1 MKQLQYKISG
11 MTCSSCV
18 ATVTKAIES
27 IRNVKNVTVSLDP
40 GLAVVESNEDVSVDV
55 IQSML
60 PNKFSVK
67 AFEYYGEVNTDA
79 KEPYLAKLFPLILIL
94 SYISLTSIIINFGRS
109 LDDLMMDFMGIFFIV
124 FSFFKFLDYKSF
136 PNSFAMY
143 DPLAKRLQ
151 IYGWIYPFIEIGLGV
166 MLLMRL
172 KIKIAL
178 IITLFVLGITTIG
191 VAKTLFNKKSIRCA
205 CLGTALKLPMTEA
218 TLIETILMIAMAISM
233 LTNNTIF

>member
-40 GLAVVESNEDVSVDV
+40 GLAVVESDEDVSIDV
-55 IQSML
+55 IHSVL
-60 PNKFSVK
+60 PDKFSVK
-67 AFEYYGEVNTDA
+67 PYKYYEDVNTDD
-79 KEPYLAKLFPLILIL
+79 KESFLAKLFPLILIL

-143 DPLAKRLQ
+143 DPLAKALPL
-151 IYGWIYPFIEIGLGV
+151 YGWIYPFIETILGL
-166 MLLMRL
+166 MFLFRFQLFTS
-172 KIKIAL
+172 I
-178 IITLFVLGITTIG
+178 IITILLLGITTYG
-191 VAKTLFNKKSIRCA
+191 VVNVLKNKQTIQCA
-205 CLGTALKLPMTEA
+205 CLGTAIKLPMTIA
-218 TLIETILMIAMAISM
+218 TLIENGIMIIMALISILRMYA
-233 LTNNTIF
+233 

>member
-40 GLAVVESNEDVSVDV
+40 GLAVVESNEDVSIDV
-55 IQSML
+55 IHSVL
-60 PNKFSVK
+60 PDKFSVK
-67 AFEYYGEVNTDA
+67 PFKYYEDVNTND
-79 KEPYLAKLFPLILIL
+79 KESFLAKLFPLILIL

-143 DPLAKRLQ
+143 DPLAKALPL
-151 IYGWIYPFIEIGLGV
+151 YGWIYPFIETILGL
-166 MLLMRL
+166 MFLFRFQLFTS
-172 KIKIAL
+172 I
-178 IITLFVLGITTIG
+178 IITILLLSITTYG
-191 VAKTLFNKKSIRCA
+191 VVNVLKNKQTIQCA
-205 CLGTALKLPMTEA
+205 CLGTAIKLPMTIA
-218 TLIETILMIAMAISM
+218 TLIENGIMIIMALISILRMYA
-233 LTNNTIF
+233 

>member
-18 ATVTKAIES
+18 ETVTKAIES

-40 GLAVVESNEDVSVDV
+40 GLAVVESNEDVSVGV
-55 IQSML
+55 IQSVL
-60 PNKFSVK
+60 PNKFSAK
-67 AFEYYGEVNTDA
+67 PFEYYGDVNTDG

-143 DPLAKRLQ
+143 DPLAKALPL
-151 IYGWIYPFIEIGLGV
+151 YGWIYPFIETILGL
-166 MLLMRL
+166 MFLFRFQLFTS
-172 KIKIAL
+172 I
-178 IITLFVLGITTIG
+178 IITILLLGITTYG
-191 VAKTLFNKKSIRCA
+191 VVNVLKNKQTIQCA
-205 CLGTALKLPMTEA
+205 CLGTAIKLPMTIA
-218 TLIETILMIAMAISM
+218 TLIENGIMIIMALISIWRM
-233 LTNNTIF
+233 YA

>member
-40 GLAVVESNEDVSVDV
+40 GLAVVESSEDVSIDV
-55 IQSML
+55 IQSVL
-60 PNKFSVK
+60 PDKFSVK
-67 AFEYYGEVNTDA
+67 PFKYYEDVNTDD
-79 KEPYLAKLFPLILIL
+79 KESFLAKLFPLILIL

-143 DPLAKRLQ
+143 DPLAKALPL
-151 IYGWIYPFIEIGLGV
+151 YGWIYPFIETILGL
-166 MLLMRL
+166 MFLFRFQLFTS
-172 KIKIAL
+172 I
-178 IITLFVLGITTIG
+178 IITILLLSITTYG
-191 VAKTLFNKKSIRCA
+191 VVNVLKNKQTIQCA
-205 CLGTALKLPMTEA
+205 CLGTAIKLPMTIA
-218 TLIETILMIAMAISM
+218 TLIENGIMIIMALISILRMYA
-233 LTNNTIF
+233 

>member
-40 GLAVVESNEDVSVDV
+40 GLAVIESNEDVSIDV
-55 IQSML
+55 IHSVL
-60 PNKFSVK
+60 PDKFSVK
-67 AFEYYGEVNTDA
+67 PFKYYEDMNTDD
-79 KEPYLAKLFPLILIL
+79 KESFLAKLFPLILIL

-143 DPLAKRLQ
+143 DPLAKALPL
-151 IYGWIYPFIEIGLGV
+151 YGWIYPFIETILGL
-166 MLLMRL
+166 MFLFRFQLFTS
-172 KIKIAL
+172 I
-178 IITLFVLGITTIG
+178 IITILSLSITTYG
-191 VAKTLFNKKSIRCA
+191 VVNVLKNKQTIQCA
-205 CLGTALKLPMTEA
+205 CLGTAIKLPMTIA
-218 TLIETILMIAMAISM
+218 TLIENGIMIIMALISILRMYA
-233 LTNNTIF
+233 

>member
-40 GLAVVESNEDVSVDV
+40 GLAVVESNEDVSIDV
-55 IQSML
+55 IQSVL
-60 PNKFSVK
+60 PDKFSVK
-67 AFEYYGEVNTDA
+67 PFEYYKDVNTYG
-79 KEPYLAKLFPLILIL
+79 KESYFAKLFPLILIL

-143 DPLAKRLQ
+143 DPLAKALPL
-151 IYGWIYPFIEIGLGV
+151 YGWIYPFIETILGL
-166 MLLMRL
+166 MFLFRFQLFTS
-172 KIKIAL
+172 I
-178 IITLFVLGITTIG
+178 IITILLLSITTYG
-191 VAKTLFNKKSIRCA
+191 VVNVLKNKQTIQCA
-205 CLGTALKLPMTEA
+205 CLGTAIKLPMTIA
-218 TLIETILMIAMAISM
+218 TLVENGIMIIMALISILRMYA
-233 LTNNTIF
+233 

>member
-1 MKQLQYKISG
+1 

-40 GLAVVESNEDVSVDV
+40 GLAVVESNEDVSIDV
-55 IQSML
+55 IHSVL
-60 PNKFSVK
+60 PDKFSVK
-67 AFEYYGEVNTDA
+67 PSKYYETVNTDD
-79 KEPYLAKLFPLILIL
+79 KESFLAKLFPLILIL

-143 DPLAKRLQ
+143 DPLAKALPL
-151 IYGWIYPFIEIGLGV
+151 YGWIYPFIETILGL
-166 MLLMRL
+166 MFLFRFQLFTS
-172 KIKIAL
+172 I
-178 IITLFVLGITTIG
+178 IITILLLGITTYG
-191 VAKTLFNKKSIRCA
+191 VVNVLKNKQTIQCA
-205 CLGTALKLPMTEA
+205 CLGTAIKLPMTIA
-218 TLIETILMIAMAISM
+218 TLIENGIMIIMALVSILIMYA
-233 LTNNTIF
+233 

>member
-55 IQSML
+55 IQSIL

-67 AFEYYGEVNTDA
+67 ALEYYGEVNTDA

-143 DPLAKRLQ
+143 DPLAKALPL
-151 IYGWIYPFIEIGLGV
+151 YGWIYPFIETILGL
-166 MLLMRL
+166 MFLFRFQLFTS
-172 KIKIAL
+172 I
-178 IITLFVLGITTIG
+178 IITILLLSITTYG
-191 VAKTLFNKKSIRCA
+191 VVNVLKNKQTIQCA
-205 CLGTALKLPMTEA
+205 CLGTAIKLPMTIA
-218 TLIETILMIAMAISM
+218 TLVENGIMIIMARISILRMYA
-233 LTNNTIF
+233 

>member
-40 GLAVVESNEDVSVDV
+40 GLAVVESNEDVSIDV
-55 IQSML
+55 IHSVL
-60 PNKFSVK
+60 PDKFSVK
-67 AFEYYGEVNTDA
+67 PFKYYEDVNTED
-79 KEPYLAKLFPLILIL
+79 KESFLAKLFPLILIL
-94 SYISLTSIIINFGRS
+94 GYISLTSIIINFGRS

-143 DPLAKRLQ
+143 DPLAKALPL
-151 IYGWIYPFIEIGLGV
+151 YGWIYPFIETILGL
-166 MLLMRL
+166 MFLFRFQLFTS
-172 KIKIAL
+172 I
-178 IITLFVLGITTIG
+178 IITILLLSITTYG
-191 VAKTLFNKKSIRCA
+191 VVNVLKNKQTIQCA
-205 CLGTALKLPMTEA
+205 CLGTAIKLPMTIA
-218 TLIETILMIAMAISM
+218 TLIENGIMIIMALISILRMYA
-233 LTNNTIF
+233 

>member
-1 MKQLQYKISG
+1 MKQFQYKISG

-40 GLAVVESNEDVSVDV
+40 GLAVVESNEDVSIDV
-55 IQSML
+55 IHSVL
-60 PNKFSVK
+60 PDKFSVK
-67 AFEYYGEVNTDA
+67 PFKYYEDVNTDD
-79 KEPYLAKLFPLILIL
+79 KESFLAKLFPLILIL

-143 DPLAKRLQ
+143 DPLAKALPL
-151 IYGWIYPFIEIGLGV
+151 YGWIYPFIETILGL
-166 MLLMRL
+166 MFLFRFQLFTS
-172 KIKIAL
+172 I
-178 IITLFVLGITTIG
+178 IITILLLSITTYG
-191 VAKTLFNKKSIRCA
+191 VVNVLKNKQTIQCA
-205 CLGTALKLPMTEA
+205 CLGTAIKLPMTIA
-218 TLIETILMIAMAISM
+218 TLIENGIMIIMALISILRMYA
-233 LTNNTIF
+233 

>member
-40 GLAVVESNEDVSVDV
+40 GLAVIESNEDVSIDV
-55 IQSML
+55 IQSVL
-60 PNKFSVK
+60 PDKFSVK
-67 AFEYYGEVNTDA
+67 PFKYYEDMNTDG
-79 KEPYLAKLFPLILIL
+79 KESYLAKLFPLILIL
-94 SYISLTSIIINFGRS
+94 SYISLTSIIINFDRS

-143 DPLAKRLQ
+143 DPLARALPF
-151 IYGWIYPFIEIGLGV
+151 YGWIYPFIETILGL
-166 MLLMRL
+166 MFLFRFQLFAS
-172 KIKIAL
+172 I
-178 IITLFVLGITTIG
+178 IITILLLSITTYG
-191 VAKTLFNKKSIRCA
+191 VVNVLKNKQTIQCA
-205 CLGTALKLPMTEA
+205 CLGTAIKLPMTIA
-218 TLIETILMIAMAISM
+218 TLIENGIMIIMALISILRMYA
-233 LTNNTIF
+233 

>member
-27 IRNVKNVTVSLDP
+27 IRNVKNVTVSLNP

-55 IQSML
+55 IQSVL
-60 PNKFSVK
+60 PDKFSAKPFV
-67 AFEYYGEVNTDA
+67 YYEDMNTDG
-79 KEPYLAKLFPLILIL
+79 KESYLAKLFPLILIL

-143 DPLAKRLQ
+143 DPLAKTLPF
-151 IYGWIYPFIEIGLGV
+151 YGWIYPFIETILGL
-166 MLLMRL
+166 MFLFRL
-172 KIKIAL
+172 QLFTSI
-178 IITLFVLGITTIG
+178 IITILLLSITTYG
-191 VAKTLFNKKSIRCA
+191 VVNVLKNKQTIQCA
-205 CLGTALKLPMTEA
+205 CLGTAIKLPMTIA
-218 TLIETILMIAMAISM
+218 TLIENGIMIIMALISILRMYA
-233 LTNNTIF
+233 

>member
-40 GLAVVESNEDVSVDV
+40 GLAVVESNEDVSIDV
-55 IQSML
+55 IHSVL
-60 PNKFSVK
+60 PDKFSVK
-67 AFEYYGEVNTDA
+67 PFKYYENVNTDD
-79 KEPYLAKLFPLILIL
+79 KESFLAKLFPLILIL

-143 DPLAKRLQ
+143 DPLAKALPL
-151 IYGWIYPFIEIGLGV
+151 YGWIYPFIETILGL
-166 MLLMRL
+166 MFLFRFQLFTS
-172 KIKIAL
+172 I
-178 IITLFVLGITTIG
+178 IITILLLSITTYG
-191 VAKTLFNKKSIRCA
+191 VVNVLKNKQTIQCA
-205 CLGTALKLPMTEA
+205 CLGTAIKLPMTIA
-218 TLIETILMIAMAISM
+218 TLIENGIMIIMALISILRMYA
-233 LTNNTIF
+233 

>member
-40 GLAVVESNEDVSVDV
+40 GLAVVESNEDVSIDV
-55 IQSML
+55 IHSVL
-60 PNKFSVK
+60 PEKFSVK
-67 AFEYYGEVNTDA
+67 PFKYYEDMNTDD
-79 KEPYLAKLFPLILIL
+79 KESFLAKLFPLILIL

-143 DPLAKRLQ
+143 DPLAKALPL
-151 IYGWIYPFIEIGLGV
+151 YGWIYPFIETILGL
-166 MLLMRL
+166 MFLFRFQLFTS
-172 KIKIAL
+172 I
-178 IITLFVLGITTIG
+178 IITILLLSITTYG
-191 VAKTLFNKKSIRCA
+191 VVNVLKNKQTIQCA
-205 CLGTALKLPMTEA
+205 CLGTAIKLPMTIA
-218 TLIETILMIAMAISM
+218 TLVENGIMIIMALISILRMYA
-233 LTNNTIF
+233 

>member
-1 MKQLQYKISG
+1 MKQSQYKISG

-67 AFEYYGEVNTDA
+67 TSKYYETVNTDD
-79 KEPYLAKLFPLILIL
+79 KESFLAKLFPLILIL

-143 DPLAKRLQ
+143 DPLAKALPL
-151 IYGWIYPFIEIGLGV
+151 YGWIYPFVETILGL
-166 MLLMRL
+166 MFLFRFQLFTS
-172 KIKIAL
+172 I
-178 IITLFVLGITTIG
+178 IITILLLSITTYG
-191 VAKTLFNKKSIRCA
+191 VVNVLKNKQTIQCA
-205 CLGTALKLPMTEA
+205 CLGTAMKLPMTIA
-218 TLIETILMIAMAISM
+218 TLVENGIMIIMALISILRMYA
-233 LTNNTIF
+233 

>member
-67 AFEYYGEVNTDA
+67 ALEYYENMNTDG
-79 KEPYLAKLFPLILIL
+79 KESYLAKLFPLILIL

-124 FSFFKFLDYKSF
+124 FSFFKFLEYKSF

-143 DPLAKRLQ
+143 DPLAKALPL
-151 IYGWIYPFIEIGLGV
+151 YGWIYPFIETILGL
-166 MLLMRL
+166 MFLFRFQLFTS
-172 KIKIAL
+172 I
-178 IITLFVLGITTIG
+178 IITILLLSITTYG
-191 VAKTLFNKKSIRCA
+191 VVNVLKNKQTIQCA
-205 CLGTALKLPMTEA
+205 CLGTAIKLPMTIA
-218 TLIETILMIAMAISM
+218 TLVENGIMIIMALISILRMYA
-233 LTNNTIF
+233 

>member
-55 IQSML
+55 IQSVL
-60 PNKFSVK
+60 PDKFSAKPFV
-67 AFEYYGEVNTDA
+67 YYEDMNTDG
-79 KEPYLAKLFPLILIL
+79 KESYLAKLFPLILIL

-143 DPLAKRLQ
+143 DPLAKTLPF
-151 IYGWIYPFIEIGLGV
+151 YGWIYPFIETILGL
-166 MLLMRL
+166 MFLFRFQLFTS
-172 KIKIAL
+172 I
-178 IITLFVLGITTIG
+178 IITILLLSITTYG
-191 VAKTLFNKKSIRCA
+191 VVNVLKNKQTIQCA
-205 CLGTALKLPMTEA
+205 CLGTAIKLPMTIA
-218 TLIETILMIAMAISM
+218 TLIENGIMIIMALISILRMYA
-233 LTNNTIF
+233 

>member
-40 GLAVVESNEDVSVDV
+40 GLAVVESNEDVSIDV
-55 IQSML
+55 IHSVL
-60 PNKFSVK
+60 PDKFSVK
-67 AFEYYGEVNTDA
+67 PFKYYEDVNTDD
-79 KEPYLAKLFPLILIL
+79 KESFLAKLFPLILIL

-143 DPLAKRLQ
+143 DPLAKALPL
-151 IYGWIYPFIEIGLGV
+151 YGWIYPFIETILGLMFLFRFQLFTSIV
-166 MLLMRL
+166 
-172 KIKIAL
+172 
-178 IITLFVLGITTIG
+178 ITILSLSITTYG
-191 VAKTLFNKKSIRCA
+191 VVNVLKNKQTIQCA
-205 CLGTALKLPMTEA
+205 CLGTAIKLPMTIA
-218 TLIETILMIAMAISM
+218 TLIENGIMIIMALISILRMYA
-233 LTNNTIF
+233 

>member
-40 GLAVVESNEDVSVDV
+40 GLAVVESNEDVSIDV
-55 IQSML
+55 IHSVL
-60 PNKFSVK
+60 PDKFSVK
-67 AFEYYGEVNTDA
+67 PFKYYEDVNTDD
-79 KEPYLAKLFPLILIL
+79 KESFLAKLFPLILIL

-143 DPLAKRLQ
+143 DPLAKALPL
-151 IYGWIYPFIEIGLGV
+151 YGWIYPFIETILGL
-166 MLLMRL
+166 MFLFRFQLFTS
-172 KIKIAL
+172 I
-178 IITLFVLGITTIG
+178 IITILLLSITTYG
-191 VAKTLFNKKSIRCA
+191 VVKVLKNKQTIQCA
-205 CLGTALKLPMTEA
+205 CLGTAIKLPMTIA
-218 TLIETILMIAMAISM
+218 TLIENGIMIIMALISILRMYA
-233 LTNNTIF
+233 

>member
-67 AFEYYGEVNTDA
+67 ALEYYENMNTDG
-79 KEPYLAKLFPLILIL
+79 KESYLAKLFPLILIL

-143 DPLAKRLQ
+143 DPLAKALPL
-151 IYGWIYPFIEIGLGV
+151 YGWIYPFIETILGL
-166 MLLMRL
+166 MFLFRFQLFTS
-172 KIKIAL
+172 I
-178 IITLFVLGITTIG
+178 IITILLLSITTYG
-191 VAKTLFNKKSIRCA
+191 VVNVLKNKQTIQCA
-205 CLGTALKLPMTEA
+205 CLGTAIKLPMTIA
-218 TLIETILMIAMAISM
+218 TLIENGIMIIMALISILRMYA
-233 LTNNTIF
+233 

>member
-40 GLAVVESNEDVSVDV
+40 GLAVIKSNEDVSIDV
-55 IQSML
+55 IHSVL
-60 PNKFSVK
+60 PDKFSVK
-67 AFEYYGEVNTDA
+67 PFEYYEDVSTDD
-79 KEPYLAKLFPLILIL
+79 KESFLAKLFPLILIL

-143 DPLAKRLQ
+143 DPLAKALPL
-151 IYGWIYPFIEIGLGV
+151 YGWIYPFIETILGL
-166 MLLMRL
+166 MFLFRFQLFTS
-172 KIKIAL
+172 I
-178 IITLFVLGITTIG
+178 IITILLLSITTYG
-191 VAKTLFNKKSIRCA
+191 VVNVLKNKQTIQCA
-205 CLGTALKLPMTEA
+205 CLGTAIKLPMTIA
-218 TLIETILMIAMAISM
+218 TLIENGIMIIMALVSILRMYA
-233 LTNNTIF
+233 

>member
-1 MKQLQYKISG
+1 MKQLKYKISG

-40 GLAVVESNEDVSVDV
+40 GLAVVESNEDVSIDV
-55 IQSML
+55 IHSVL
-60 PNKFSVK
+60 PDKFSVK
-67 AFEYYGEVNTDA
+67 PFKYYEDVNTDD
-79 KEPYLAKLFPLILIL
+79 KESFLAKLFPLILIL

-143 DPLAKRLQ
+143 DPLAKALPL
-151 IYGWIYPFIEIGLGV
+151 YGWIYPFIETILGL
-166 MLLMRL
+166 MFLFRFQLFTS
-172 KIKIAL
+172 I
-178 IITLFVLGITTIG
+178 IITILLLSITTYG
-191 VAKTLFNKKSIRCA
+191 VVNVLKNKQTIQCA
-205 CLGTALKLPMTEA
+205 CLGTAIKLPMTIA
-218 TLIETILMIAMAISM
+218 TLVENGIMIIMALISILRMYA
-233 LTNNTIF
+233 

>member
-40 GLAVVESNEDVSVDV
+40 GLAVVESNEDVSIDV
-55 IQSML
+55 IHSVL
-60 PNKFSVK
+60 PEKFSVK
-67 AFEYYGEVNTDA
+67 PFKYYEDMNTDD
-79 KEPYLAKLFPLILIL
+79 KESFLAKLFPLILIL

-143 DPLAKRLQ
+143 DPLAKALPL
-151 IYGWIYPFIEIGLGV
+151 YGWIYPFVETILGL
-166 MLLMRL
+166 MFLFRFQLFTS
-172 KIKIAL
+172 I
-178 IITLFVLGITTIG
+178 IITILLLSITTYG
-191 VAKTLFNKKSIRCA
+191 VVNVLKNKQTIQCA
-205 CLGTALKLPMTEA
+205 CLGTAIKLPMTIA
-218 TLIETILMIAMAISM
+218 TLVENGIMIIMALISILRMYA
-233 LTNNTIF
+233 

>member
-40 GLAVVESNEDVSVDV
+40 GLAVVESNEDVSIDV
-55 IQSML
+55 IHSVL
-60 PNKFSVK
+60 PDKFSVK
-67 AFEYYGEVNTDA
+67 PFKYYEDMNTDD
-79 KEPYLAKLFPLILIL
+79 KESFLAKLFPLILIL

-143 DPLAKRLQ
+143 DPLAKALPL
-151 IYGWIYPFIEIGLGV
+151 YGWIYPFIETILGL
-166 MLLMRL
+166 MFLFRFQLFTS
-172 KIKIAL
+172 I
-178 IITLFVLGITTIG
+178 IITILLLSITTYG
-191 VAKTLFNKKSIRCA
+191 VVNVLKNKQTIQCA
-205 CLGTALKLPMTEA
+205 CLGTAIKLPMTIA
-218 TLIETILMIAMAISM
+218 TLVENGIMIIMALISILRMYA
-233 LTNNTIF
+233 

>member
-40 GLAVVESNEDVSVDV
+40 GLAVVESNEDVSIDV
-55 IQSML
+55 IHSVL
-60 PNKFSVK
+60 PDKFSVK
-67 AFEYYGEVNTDA
+67 PFKYYEDVNTDD
-79 KEPYLAKLFPLILIL
+79 KESYLAKLFPLILIL

-143 DPLAKRLQ
+143 DPLAKALPL
-151 IYGWIYPFIEIGLGV
+151 YGWIYPFIETILGL
-166 MLLMRL
+166 MFLFRFQLFTS
-172 KIKIAL
+172 I
-178 IITLFVLGITTIG
+178 IITILLLSITTYG
-191 VAKTLFNKKSIRCA
+191 VVNVLKNKQTIQCA
-205 CLGTALKLPMTEA
+205 CLGTAIKLPMTIA
-218 TLIETILMIAMAISM
+218 TLIENGIMIIMALISILRMYA
-233 LTNNTIF
+233 

>member
-40 GLAVVESNEDVSVDV
+40 GLAVVESNEDVSIDV
-55 IQSML
+55 IHSVL
-60 PNKFSVK
+60 PEKFSVK
-67 AFEYYGEVNTDA
+67 PFKYYEDMNTDD
-79 KEPYLAKLFPLILIL
+79 KESFLAKLFPLILIL

-143 DPLAKRLQ
+143 DPLAKALPL
-151 IYGWIYPFIEIGLGV
+151 YGWIYPFIETILGL
-166 MLLMRL
+166 MFLFRFQLFTST
-172 KIKIAL
+172 
-178 IITLFVLGITTIG
+178 IITILLLGITTYG
-191 VAKTLFNKKSIRCA
+191 VVNVLKNKQTIQCA
-205 CLGTALKLPMTEA
+205 CLGTAIKLPMTIA
-218 TLIETILMIAMAISM
+218 TLIENGIMIIMALISILRMYA
-233 LTNNTIF
+233 

>member
-40 GLAVVESNEDVSVDV
+40 GLAVVESNEDVSIDV
-55 IQSML
+55 IHSVL
-60 PNKFSVK
+60 PDKFSVK
-67 AFEYYGEVNTDA
+67 PFKYYEDVNTDD
-79 KEPYLAKLFPLILIL
+79 KESFLAKLFPLILIL

-109 LDDLMMDFMGIFFIV
+109 LDDLMIDFMGIFFIV

-143 DPLAKRLQ
+143 DPLAKALPL
-151 IYGWIYPFIEIGLGV
+151 YGWIYPFIETILGL
-166 MLLMRL
+166 MFLFRFQLFTS
-172 KIKIAL
+172 I
-178 IITLFVLGITTIG
+178 IITILLLSITTYG
-191 VAKTLFNKKSIRCA
+191 VVNVLKNKQTIQCA
-205 CLGTALKLPMTEA
+205 CLGTAIKLPMTIA
-218 TLIETILMIAMAISM
+218 TLIENGIMIIMGLISILRMYA
-233 LTNNTIF
+233 

>member
-40 GLAVVESNEDVSVDV
+40 GLAIVESNEDVSIDV
-55 IQSML
+55 IHSVL
-60 PNKFSVK
+60 PDKFSVK
-67 AFEYYGEVNTDA
+67 PFEYYEDVNADG
-79 KEPYLAKLFPLILIL
+79 KESYLAKLFPLILIL

-143 DPLAKRLQ
+143 DPLAKALPL
-151 IYGWIYPFIEIGLGV
+151 YGWIYPFIETILGL
-166 MLLMRL
+166 MFLFRFQLFTS
-172 KIKIAL
+172 I
-178 IITLFVLGITTIG
+178 IITILLLSITTYG
-191 VAKTLFNKKSIRCA
+191 VVNVLKNKQTIQCA
-205 CLGTALKLPMTEA
+205 CLGTAIKLPMTIA
-218 TLIETILMIAMAISM
+218 TLIENGIMIIMALISILRMYA
-233 LTNNTIF
+233 

>member
-40 GLAVVESNEDVSVDV
+40 GLAVVESNEDVSIDV
-55 IQSML
+55 IHSVL
-60 PNKFSVK
+60 PDKFSVK
-67 AFEYYGEVNTDA
+67 PFKYYEDMNTDD
-79 KEPYLAKLFPLILIL
+79 KESYLAKLFPLILIL

-143 DPLAKRLQ
+143 DPLAKALPL
-151 IYGWIYPFIEIGLGV
+151 YGWIYPFIETILGL
-166 MLLMRL
+166 MFLFRFQLFTS
-172 KIKIAL
+172 I
-178 IITLFVLGITTIG
+178 IITILLLSITTYG
-191 VAKTLFNKKSIRCA
+191 VVNVLKNKQTIQCA
-205 CLGTALKLPMTEA
+205 CLGTAIKLPMTIA
-218 TLIETILMIAMAISM
+218 TLVENGIMIIMALISILRMYA
-233 LTNNTIF
+233 

>member
-40 GLAVVESNEDVSVDV
+40 GLAVVESNEDVSIDV
-55 IQSML
+55 IHSVL
-60 PNKFSVK
+60 PDKFSVK
-67 AFEYYGEVNTDA
+67 TFEYYEEVNTDA

-143 DPLAKRLQ
+143 DPLAKALPL
-151 IYGWIYPFIEIGLGV
+151 YGWIYPFIETILGL
-166 MLLMRL
+166 MFLFRFQLFTS
-172 KIKIAL
+172 I
-178 IITLFVLGITTIG
+178 IITILLLSITTYG
-191 VAKTLFNKKSIRCA
+191 VVNVLKNKQTIQCA
-205 CLGTALKLPMTEA
+205 CLGTAIKLPMTIA
-218 TLIETILMIAMAISM
+218 TLIENGIMIIMALISILRMYA
-233 LTNNTIF
+233 